1 MAFTQCDQEC
11 ELASW
16 LENLTF
22 YFYEVHP
29 THFLY
34 RRMAITMQM
43 MKTTARTGPTTQI
56 RPSPA
61 SNGCGSESGA
71 ITRSVYGLAT
81 YIFCKK
87 KRKQKNTT
95 EEDDHKIVD
104 RQWQKRAFYFFVF
117 YFGLPWTPETK
128 FQFDALSISVDYC
141 SRCGLG
147 SPGKLERT
155 WKPEPGVSSQQIPTF
170 FRLSEIFTPMHLCLI
185 CAIQNT
191 ASHPS
196 CSRSENTDD
205 KTGYF

>member
-87 KRKQKNTT
+87 KNVNEKTPQKKIITKLWT
-95 EEDDHKIVD
+95 GSHKKGHFIFLCFTLVYREHLRLNSNLMHSLSLWITAAGVD
-104 RQWQKRAFYFFVF
+104 
-117 YFGLPWTPETK
+117 
-128 FQFDALSISVDYC
+128 
-141 SRCGLG
+141 
-147 SPGKLERT
+147 
-155 WKPEPGVSSQQIPTF
+155 
-170 FRLSEIFTPMHLCLI
+170 
-185 CAIQNT
+185 
-191 ASHPS
+191 
-196 CSRSENTDD
+196 
-205 KTGYF
+205 